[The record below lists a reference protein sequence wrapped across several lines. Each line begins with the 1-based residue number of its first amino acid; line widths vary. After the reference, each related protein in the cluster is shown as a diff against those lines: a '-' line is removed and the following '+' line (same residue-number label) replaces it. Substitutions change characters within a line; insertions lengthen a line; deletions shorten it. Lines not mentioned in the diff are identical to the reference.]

1 LSGYAN
7 VILSFSEV
15 SSGYVVEAV
24 EHGRRAVELDPNSYL
39 AHWGLAVALE
49 INAQYEEAV
58 LVAERALAI
67 SGRHGWALM
76 TLASIYAAWNKRDNA
91 RAIYREM
98 EARASADFI
107 PPSALSMA
115 AAAVGEV
122 DRAIE
127 LAQQALDTR
136 DPLFVMMARSWPEY
150 ERLRTD
156 SRFLE
161 IVGQLALPGWS
172 SV

>member
-1 LSGYAN
+1 
-7 VILSFSEV
+7 
-15 SSGYVVEAV
+15 
-24 EHGRRAVELDPNSYL
+24 
-39 AHWGLAVALE
+39 
-49 INAQYEEAV
+49 
-58 LVAERALAI
+58 
-67 SGRHGWALM
+67 M

-161 IVGQLALPGWS
+161 IVGQLALPGWKLCLEDGAVS
-172 SV
+172 NKPLED